1 MLGLLGRA
9 SHELAPHAAVVGEEP
24 QQSQGSLLALSLSGG
39 REIARAEGG
48 AGFSAT
54 PSVDGELGGAL
65 SNGGRFLFLRI
76 N

>member
-1 MLGLLGRA
+1 
-9 SHELAPHAAVVGEEP
+9 
-24 QQSQGSLLALSLSGG
+24 LSDG

-54 PSVDGELGGAL
+54 PSVHGSFGGAI
-65 SNGGRFLFLRI
+65 SNGGRFLFLRV